1 MLEIGE
7 RPWGKYYV
15 LEDEE
20 NYKLKRIEVNAGH
33 RLSYQYHHHRQEFWT
48 VVQGEA
54 VVVLDGVEHIVK
66 YGESIFIPLGA
77 KHRIEN
83 RSSELLVFIEVQT
96 GTYFGEDDI
105 IRLVDYTSVGFSSQ
119 EGINSKS
126 AEMRQG
132 YLSIAKY
139 LYVTLLIFA
148 VTIIIAQSSSA
159 IFDRQKLLRS
169 MLLRG
174 FEEKIGERLI
184 TLETAHLSV
193 PYIISGYSLGVLAA
207 LAVAKMSSMDP
218 SKVISSDIVMAA
230 FLLLGSAFIFPF
242 AQLRLLRRKVP

>member
-1 MLEIGE
+1 MRNIYRFLKILLKIGNKIVKIYKFEKKRNMLEIGE

-54 VVVLDGVEHIVK
+54 VVVLDGVEHVVK

-83 RSSELLVFIEVQT
+83 RSAELLVFIEVQT

-105 IRLVDYTSVGFSSQ
+105 IRLEDDY
-119 EGINSKS
+119 
-126 AEMRQG
+126 A
-132 YLSIAKY
+132 
-139 LYVTLLIFA
+139 
-148 VTIIIAQSSSA
+148 
-159 IFDRQKLLRS
+159 
-169 MLLRG
+169 
-174 FEEKIGERLI
+174 
-184 TLETAHLSV
+184 
-193 PYIISGYSLGVLAA
+193 
-207 LAVAKMSSMDP
+207 
-218 SKVISSDIVMAA
+218 
-230 FLLLGSAFIFPF
+230 
-242 AQLRLLRRKVP
+242 RKN

>member
-20 NYKLKRIEVNAGH
+20 NHKLKRTEVNAAH

-54 VVVLDGVEHIVK
+54 VVVLDGVEHVVK

-105 IRLVDYTSVGFSSQ
+105 VRIEDDYS
-119 EGINSKS
+119 
-126 AEMRQG
+126 
-132 YLSIAKY
+132 
-139 LYVTLLIFA
+139 
-148 VTIIIAQSSSA
+148 
-159 IFDRQKLLRS
+159 
-169 MLLRG
+169 RG
-174 FEEKIGERLI
+174 E
-184 TLETAHLSV
+184 
-193 PYIISGYSLGVLAA
+193 
-207 LAVAKMSSMDP
+207 
-218 SKVISSDIVMAA
+218 
-230 FLLLGSAFIFPF
+230 
-242 AQLRLLRRKVP
+242 

>member
-1 MLEIGE
+1 MLEVGE

-20 NYKLKRIEVNAGH
+20 NQKLKRIEVNAGH

-54 VVVLDGVEHIVK
+54 VVVLDGVEHVVK

-105 IRLVDYTSVGFSSQ
+105 IRLEDDY
-119 EGINSKS
+119 
-126 AEMRQG
+126 A
-132 YLSIAKY
+132 
-139 LYVTLLIFA
+139 
-148 VTIIIAQSSSA
+148 
-159 IFDRQKLLRS
+159 
-169 MLLRG
+169 RG
-174 FEEKIGERLI
+174 N
-184 TLETAHLSV
+184 
-193 PYIISGYSLGVLAA
+193 
-207 LAVAKMSSMDP
+207 
-218 SKVISSDIVMAA
+218 
-230 FLLLGSAFIFPF
+230 
-242 AQLRLLRRKVP
+242 

>member
-1 MLEIGE
+1 MLEVGE

-20 NYKLKRIEVNAGH
+20 NYKLKRIEVNTGH

-54 VVVLDGVEHIVK
+54 VVVLDGVEHVVK

-105 IRLVDYTSVGFSSQ
+105 VRIEDDYAR
-119 EGINSKS
+119 EGK
-126 AEMRQG
+126 
-132 YLSIAKY
+132 
-139 LYVTLLIFA
+139 
-148 VTIIIAQSSSA
+148 
-159 IFDRQKLLRS
+159 
-169 MLLRG
+169 
-174 FEEKIGERLI
+174 
-184 TLETAHLSV
+184 
-193 PYIISGYSLGVLAA
+193 
-207 LAVAKMSSMDP
+207 
-218 SKVISSDIVMAA
+218 
-230 FLLLGSAFIFPF
+230 
-242 AQLRLLRRKVP
+242 